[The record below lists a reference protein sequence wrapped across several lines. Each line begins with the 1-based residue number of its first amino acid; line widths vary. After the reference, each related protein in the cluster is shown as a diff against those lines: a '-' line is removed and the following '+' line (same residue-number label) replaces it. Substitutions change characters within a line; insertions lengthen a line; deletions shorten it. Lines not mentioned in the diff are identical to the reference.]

1 MGMLQHWFLQRG
13 IWQIIVNGTSVENLS
28 AADHVKAMGQP
39 SNALGEGLAAALDL
53 SGF

>member
-1 MGMLQHWFLQRG
+1 MRSRVLPRD
-13 IWQIIVNGTSVENLS
+13 IVANGASVENLA

-39 SNALGEGLAAALDL
+39 SNALGEGLASVLDV